1 MCRIGG
7 LPALVL
13 GVALASCVTTPR
25 PHLPGSKQE
34 LVIRTDPPG
43 AACSVL
49 YQGELVASV
58 AATPGAAA
66 LPLEFYRPGTKDGPP
81 VETIPPLLVI
91 CRKEGYIDYQK
102 TFALAWKHD
111 VALETSVRRELVPAE
126 AAAGAVAGAAVVGAM
141 VAAPLVIMAVPAAA
155 VPLAVAAGAGA
166 IATKDAPRGSL
177 YAYRSLPVFVL
188 TPATFDSEAACDA
201 HFATLKTKLEMARNE
216 ERARI
221 DAECRF
227 YPCKPSDPSPC
238 PDPVCERLRAFAD
251 ENLERELTRI
261 PELRAQV
268 RIIAP

>member
-1 MCRIGG
+1 MCRVGSF
-7 LPALVL
+7 PALAL
-13 GVALASCVTTPR
+13 GVLLASCVTTPR
-25 PHLPGSKQE
+25 PYLPGATQE
-34 LVIRTDPPG
+34 LVIQTDPPG
-43 AACSVL
+43 ATCSVV
-49 YQGELVASV
+49 YQGKLVASV

-66 LPLEFYRPGTKDGPP
+66 LPLEFYWPGTKDGPP
-81 VETIPPLLVI
+81 VETIPPMLVI
-91 CRKEGYIDYQK
+91 CRKEGYLEYQK
-102 TFALAWKHD
+102 TLALAWKHD
-111 VALETSVRRELVPAE
+111 VALETSMRRERPPAE

-155 VPLAVAAGAGA
+155 IPLGLAAGAGA

-201 HFATLKTKLEMARNE
+201 HFAILKTKLETTRNE

-251 ENLERELTRI
+251 ENLESELSRI
-261 PELRAQV
+261 PGLRAQV
-268 RIIAP
+268 RISSP